1 MAFFMETIMVEHEE
15 NHRRR
20 DPFDRGGGGGGGGGN
35 DLIGYLCD
43 DVLVHVLSSLPTIT
57 VSPGTEYRQPFDDA

>member
-1 MAFFMETIMVEHEE
+1 MAFFMETIMVEHEA

-20 DPFDRGGGGGGGGGN
+20 DPSDRGGGGGGGGN